1 LSTEQTF
8 DTMSRMMSADATEK
22 VADGLTALAG
32 IDLDVLCDEALNR
45 LVARAAGFV
54 PSVRCAGRRSP

>member
-1 LSTEQTF
+1 MSTE
-8 DTMSRMMSADATEK
+8 ATEK

-45 LVARAAGFV
+45 LVVELQVCRIGWLR
-54 PSVRCAGRRSP
+54 RCVG